1 MFPGMNPRKMQQAMK
16 QMGIQQEEIDAK
28 EVIIRTDDKDIIISN
43 PQVVKVNM
51 MGQDSFQISGHI
63 TERKTSSEPE
73 ISEEDIETV
82 VEQTG
87 CTEDEAV
94 KAIKENDYDLAAAIM
109 ALKKQ

>member
-28 EVIIRTDDKDIIISN
+28 EVIIRTEDKEIIISN

-63 TERKTSSEPE
+63 KEREISSNPE

-82 VEQTG
+82 IEQTD
-87 CTEDEAV
+87 CTKEEAIN
-94 KAIKENDYDLAAAIM
+94 AIKENDFDLAAAIM
-109 ALKKQ
+109 ALKKE